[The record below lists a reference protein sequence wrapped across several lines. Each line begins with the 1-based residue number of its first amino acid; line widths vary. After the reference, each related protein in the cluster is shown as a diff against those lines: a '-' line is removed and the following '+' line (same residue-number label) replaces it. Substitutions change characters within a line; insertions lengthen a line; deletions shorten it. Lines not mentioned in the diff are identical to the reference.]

1 MAIKINNVSVDNKY
15 SSMVEPNLYTKTWM
29 IPGVTYTDKYEERA
43 GGIEVPKLVSGGK
56 KDPVKVGSDL
66 THTDVQVDT
75 IPIRVNNEYGF
86 SQKIKDVQENAV
98 PISLGEAA
106 QQDNVNCARESSQ
119 ASALACMIT
128 EGTVSSDTEAVTAEN
143 ALQKLI
149 DAGTEIAEK
158 KGTANVVLASPSFY
172 AKLLSG
178 HLKLMTPVTNDKIV
192 TDGNVTKL
200 LNYTVFQV
208 NDFSNG
214 AAKYINSNEVT
225 VTVTADD
232 LKKVDFIMYDSR
244 VFSRVSILEGMRF
257 TNAIDFF
264 GVYAQMQLDCGYK
277 VTTPACML
285 IKKHAS

>member
-15 SSMVEPNLYTKTWM
+15 SGIVEPNLYTRGWM
-29 IPGVTYTDKYEERA
+29 IPDVTYTDKYEERA

-66 THTDVQVDT
+66 THTEANVET
-75 IPIRVNNEYGF
+75 IPIRINNEYGF
-86 SQKIKDVQENAV
+86 STKIKDVQENSV
-98 PISLGEAA
+98 PFSLGEAS
-106 QQDNVNCARESSQ
+106 QQDNVNRARESSQ
-119 ASALACMIT
+119 ASALACMVT
-128 EGTVSSDTEAVTAEN
+128 EGTVSVNTEKATAEN
-143 ALQKLI
+143 SLQFLI
-149 DAGTEIAEK
+149 DAGTEIANK

-172 AKLLSG
+172 GKLLSG
-178 HLKLMTPVTNDKIV
+178 HLKLMTPTTNDKIV

-225 VTVTADD
+225 VTVSAEELD
-232 LKKVDFIMYDSR
+232 KIDFIMYDSR
-244 VFSRVSILEGMRF
+244 VFSRVSNLEGMRF
-257 TNAIDFF
+257 VNAVDFF

-277 VTTPACML
+277 VTTPECML
-285 IKKHAS
+285 IKKHA